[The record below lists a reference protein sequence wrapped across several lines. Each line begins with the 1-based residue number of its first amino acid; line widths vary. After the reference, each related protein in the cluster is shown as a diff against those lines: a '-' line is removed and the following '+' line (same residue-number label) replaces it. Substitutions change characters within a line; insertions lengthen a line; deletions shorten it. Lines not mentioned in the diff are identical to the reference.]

1 MTNDYIIRTATNLIT
16 RHGTRDPY
24 ELCDAMHIHLHR
36 IDMQRRIKGFYYYQS
51 RQRNIVIDSNVN
63 ETLERI
69 LIAHELGHA
78 VLHGEIAAMRG
89 FQEMEVLERD
99 NARPMENE
107 ANLFAAELLLPDE
120 EVLEHLE
127 SETFFDTARALH
139 VPAALLDYKF
149 VALRTKG
156 YMIRPMDMHPAGFL
170 GGEIGAY
177 DDTTLDND

>member
-1 MTNDYIIRTATNLIT
+1 MTNEYIIQAAQGLIA

-24 ELCDAMHIHLHR
+24 DLCDALHIRIHR

-78 VLHGEIAAMRG
+78 ILHGEIAAMRG

-107 ANLFAAELLLPDE
+107 ANLFAAELLLPDD
-120 EVLEHLE
+120 EVLEHLRT
-127 SETFFDTARALH
+127 ETFFDTARVLC

-149 VALRTKG
+149 TALRAKG
-156 YMIRPMDMHPAGFL
+156 YAIQSMQMHPAEFL
-170 GGEIGAY
+170 SGDIGAY
-177 DDTTLDND
+177 EENPPS